1 MTPLEPGQLWVMR
14 IRAAAVAL
22 LLLAAGAVAETVL
35 RERFAL
41 PRGAVVLPLLVPL
54 AWLVFFAPAR
64 RFRAWGYEMKGE
76 ELHVAHG
83 LWTHVLTLVPLGRV
97 QHIDISQ
104 GPLERAFAVCR
115 LVLHTAGTLHSQ
127 VVVPGLSRA
136 TAEAMR
142 DEIRGRIGRDA
153 E

>member
-14 IRAAAVAL
+14 LRAAAAAVML
-22 LLLAAGAVAETVL
+22 LLAGAVAEAVL
-35 RERFAL
+35 RERFGL
-41 PRGAVVLPLLVPL
+41 PRGIVVLPLLVPL
-54 AWLVFFAPAR
+54 AWLVFVVPTR
-64 RFRAWGYEMKGE
+64 RFRAWGYRLDAD

-83 LWTHVLTLVPLGRV
+83 VWTHVLTLVPLGRV

-127 VVVPGLSRA
+127 VVVPGLSRS

-142 DEIRGRIGRDA
+142 DEIRGRIGREA